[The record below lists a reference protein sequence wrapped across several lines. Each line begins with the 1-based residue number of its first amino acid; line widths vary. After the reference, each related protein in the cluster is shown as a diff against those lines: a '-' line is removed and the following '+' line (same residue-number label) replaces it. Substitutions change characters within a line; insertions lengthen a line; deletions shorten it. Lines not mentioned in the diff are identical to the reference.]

1 MIPISTAVPSRYP
14 PIITW
19 VLIATNCGVFLF
31 QQSLSPAELNEFID
45 RFALIPARFFA
56 SADTDLTA
64 GYFLPFVTM
73 MFLHGGWLHL
83 IFNMWTLWLFGP
95 TIEDRLGHGR
105 YVVFYFCCGIAASFA
120 QAAFN
125 PTSTVPALGA
135 SGAIAGVLGC
145 YMGLFP
151 FARIIVL
158 VPILFI
164 PLFFE
169 LPAML
174 FIGFWF
180 LIQVLQGI
188 TDLLVPSSAGGVA
201 WWAHIGGF
209 IVGLILIPFIQRPQ
223 QKYRAYYAD
232 EGILGFDMQG
242 RG

>member
-19 VLIATNCGVFLF
+19 VLIATDCGVFLF

-95 TIEDRLGHGR
+95 TIEDRLAHGR
-105 YVVFYFCCGIAASFA
+105 YVIFYFCCGIAASFA
-120 QAAFN
+120 QAVFN

-158 VPILFI
+158 VPILFL

-201 WWAHIGGF
+201 WWAHVGGF

-232 EGILGFDMQG
+232 EGILGFDTQG
-242 RG
+242 RW